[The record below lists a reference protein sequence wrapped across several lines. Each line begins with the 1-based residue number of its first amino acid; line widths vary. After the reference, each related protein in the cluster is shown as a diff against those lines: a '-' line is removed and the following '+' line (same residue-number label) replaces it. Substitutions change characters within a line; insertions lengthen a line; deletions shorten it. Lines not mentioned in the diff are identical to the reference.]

1 MNNYK
6 ICIIGLGYVGLPL
19 FIEFS
24 KNFEVF
30 GYDKNKK
37 RVKELK
43 KGFDRNNEYSNELAN
58 VRLNFFSDINNIT
71 GCNFYIVTVPTPIN
85 KDKTPNLNSLKDA
98 FYELGSIIKKEDI
111 VVLESTVYPGCS
123 EDFCIPILEKSSGL
137 ELNSDF
143 YFGYSPERINP
154 GDKVNTLSS
163 IKKITSGSNKHSA
176 EKIKSVYQSIIKA
189 GIVPVSSIKTAE
201 ATKILENTQRDLN
214 ISLMNEFSLICDK
227 MGIKTLEVIDA
238 ASTKWNFQKFTPG
251 LVGGHCISV
260 DPYYLT
266 YKSIQLGYKPDIILS
281 GRKVNESIANFIVE
295 KTIKKL
301 IANDKKIS
309 NTRILILGSTF
320 KENCSDFRN
329 SKVLDIYFALK
340 EYLVDVEIFDPLI
353 DKFEFFKEFNIK
365 LVEKLKKYD
374 AIIVAVPH
382 NDFLKIDLN
391 KHLKDLSAVVFDVK
405 GLFNN
410 PKYMQL

>member
-6 ICIIGLGYVGLPL
+6 ICIVGLGYVGLPL

-24 KNFEVF
+24 KNFEVL
-30 GYDKNKK
+30 GYDKNKE
-37 RVKELK
+37 RVNELK
-43 KGFDRNNEYSNELAN
+43 KGFDRNNEYSSELAN
-58 VRLNFFSDINNIT
+58 VRLNFFSDINDIIE
-71 GCNFYIVTVPTPIN
+71 CNFYVVTVPTPIN
-85 KDKTPNLNSLKDA
+85 KDKSPNLNYLKDA
-98 FYELGSIIKKEDI
+98 FYELGSIIKKDDI

-163 IKKITSGSNKHSA
+163 IKKITSGSNKYSA
-176 EKIKSVYQSIIKA
+176 EKIKSVYQLIIKA
-189 GIVPVSSIKTAE
+189 GVVPVSSIKTAE

-227 MGIKTLEVIDA
+227 MDIKTLEVIDA

-281 GRKVNESIANFIVE
+281 GRKVNESISNFIVE

-329 SKVLDIYFALK
+329 SKVLDMYFALK

-353 DKFEFFKEFNIK
+353 DKLEFYKEFNIK
-365 LVEKLKKYD
+365 LVDKLKNYD

-382 NDFLKIDLN
+382 SDFLQIDLN
-391 KHLKDLSAVVFDVK
+391 KHLRDLNSIVFDVK

-410 PKYMQL
+410 SKYMQL